1 MATLRRLRQKA
12 YDSAL
17 NRAASQD
24 KPPIVRMLP
33 SPTAVIALV
42 IALIVAVVFSL
53 MRLNAFSTDAILEDA
68 AGSVKGK
75 VSEQSGSDP
84 EGAPGSSGGPGGG
97 ADDGVG
103 SGGSGGRGEDT
114 SVTGMAD
121 GSSGETGTLMVQ
133 VTGAVKNPSVVTV
146 RAGARGVDAVEA
158 AGGLSK
164 DASLSSVN
172 LAQPVVDGQ
181 HIHVLTQAEVEAR
194 VVPGQSGVGGLG
206 GGGQASSGGA
216 GSLATGAEPGGTGS
230 GAGGAGSGAGSAG
243 SGAGGA
249 GFGIGDCID
258 LRVADQMSL
267 QALPGVGPALAE
279 RIVTYRSENG
289 LENPEDVQNVSGIGP
304 KTYAGFKD
312 MLCR

>member
-1 MATLRRLRQKA
+1 
-12 YDSAL
+12 
-17 NRAASQD
+17 
-24 KPPIVRMLP
+24 MLP

-53 MRLNAFSTDAILEDA
+53 MRLNASSTDAILEDA

-84 EGAPGSSGGPGGG
+84 EGAPGSSGSTGGR

-103 SGGSGGRGEDT
+103 SGGSGGRGEDNPG
-114 SVTGMAD
+114 TGIAD
-121 GSSGETGTLMVQ
+121 GSSGETGTLIVQ

-216 GSLATGAEPGGTGS
+216 GSQTLSSGPGGTGS
-230 GAGGAGSGAGSAG
+230 GAGEAG